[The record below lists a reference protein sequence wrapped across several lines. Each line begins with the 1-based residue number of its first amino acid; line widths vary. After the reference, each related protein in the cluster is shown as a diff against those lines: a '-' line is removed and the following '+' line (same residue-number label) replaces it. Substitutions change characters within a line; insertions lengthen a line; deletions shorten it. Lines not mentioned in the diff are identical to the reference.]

1 MKVGVIT
8 FSKRGNQLAIESR
21 KFWPDMTIW
30 SKYENSQGNI
40 LPFGELHDCVK
51 QAFLEKE
58 LLIFIGATGIAVRL
72 IAPCLIHKR
81 TDPAILVVDET
92 GKFVISLVSG
102 HLGGANAY
110 AKQLAS
116 HLGGT
121 AVITTATDCNGLQ
134 SPDLFAKE
142 NHFAV
147 QNQHRLKMATALL
160 LEQGYLTVLDVENRV
175 KDLPQEYKKIQEL
188 EHNTGLVIH
197 WKLLDLVKEECYL
210 IPRVVCLGIGCKRG
224 KSKKELQEVVE
235 NVLEQAGI
243 FKEAILRIGTIDL
256 KANEEGLV
264 EFAQELG
271 CELDCYS
278 AKELN
283 QVKGNFHRSEFVA
296 QVTGV
301 DNVCERGA
309 ILASRGGELMISR
322 VAQNGVTVAV
332 AVIKG
337 A

>member
-1 MKVGVIT
+1 
-8 FSKRGNQLAIESR
+8 
-21 KFWPDMTIW
+21 MTIW
-30 SKYENSQGNI
+30 SKYENSQWNI
-40 LPFGELHDCVK
+40 LPIGELHDCVK

-72 IAPCLIHKR
+72 IAPYLIHKR

-92 GKFVISLVSG
+92 GKFIISLVSG

-142 NHFAV
+142 NHLAV
-147 QNQHRLKMATALL
+147 QNQQRLKVVTALL
-160 LEQGYLTVLDVENRV
+160 LEQGYLTILDAENRIKV
-175 KDLPQEYKKIQEL
+175 LPQEYKKIQEL
-188 EHNTGLVIH
+188 EHNTGLVIY

-210 IPRVVCLGIGCKRG
+210 IPRVICLGIGCKRG
-224 KSKKELQEVVE
+224 KSKKEIQEVVE

-283 QVKGNFHRSEFVA
+283 QVKGNFHRSEFVT

-309 ILASRGGELMISR
+309 ILASRGGELIISR